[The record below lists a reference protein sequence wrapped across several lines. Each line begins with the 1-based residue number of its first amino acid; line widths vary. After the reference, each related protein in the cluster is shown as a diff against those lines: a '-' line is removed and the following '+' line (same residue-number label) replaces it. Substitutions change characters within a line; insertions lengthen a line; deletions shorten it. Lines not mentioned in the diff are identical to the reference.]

1 MSKQPEL
8 KQLSRLGMGSREDGY
23 ERAKLPEARSAFTT
37 AERADANPAPGTLA
51 QIFAVRP
58 PAVLTFTS
66 RTYSPPM
73 IASHGP

>member
-1 MSKQPEL
+1 MSKPPEL
-8 KQLSRLGMGSREDGY
+8 KLSRLEMESGEDGY

-37 AERADANPAPGTLA
+37 TERADANPAPGTLA

-66 RTYSPPM
+66 GAYSPPM

>member
-1 MSKQPEL
+1 MGKPAEL
-8 KQLSRLGMGSREDGY
+8 KLSRLRMESREDGY

-37 AERADANPAPGTLA
+37 TERADANPAPGTLA

-66 RTYSPPM
+66 GAYSPPM